1 MQNFEIF
8 IIEMVS
14 VVKIFCIFGKFIC
27 MGLYPM
33 KSKIEIVQKTKD
45 GQVTG
50 TSTEAVEEEGSSYY
64 SKTKDKGDNQ
74 KVKTFTKRE
83 TEEGPEYQMKKT
95 YKPMFSNKYKEVDR
109 SISASRGERKMDAMK
124 KFINKEKED

>member
-1 MQNFEIF
+1 
-8 IIEMVS
+8 
-14 VVKIFCIFGKFIC
+14 

-64 SKTKDKGDNQ
+64 SKTKDKGNNQ

>member
-1 MQNFEIF
+1 MLMQNFEIF

-45 GQVTG
+45 VGYTTTLKLMQIMEKIRHLV
-50 TSTEAVEEEGSSYY
+50 
-64 SKTKDKGDNQ
+64 
-74 KVKTFTKRE
+74 
-83 TEEGPEYQMKKT
+83 
-95 YKPMFSNKYKEVDR
+95 
-109 SISASRGERKMDAMK
+109 IIH
-124 KFINKEKED
+124 INVCIYI